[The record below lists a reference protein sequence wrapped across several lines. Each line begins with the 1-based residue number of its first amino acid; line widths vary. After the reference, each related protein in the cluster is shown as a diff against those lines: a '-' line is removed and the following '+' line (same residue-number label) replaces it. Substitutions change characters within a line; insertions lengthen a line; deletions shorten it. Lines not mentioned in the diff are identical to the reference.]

1 MDASSHPSV
10 SELPG
15 TLKGSD
21 LKVLVCEQ
29 VIPEEKKKKMAWSS
43 RRDSVVNESD

>member
-29 VIPEEKKKKMAWSS
+29 VIPEEKKKKNGVELPS
-43 RRDSVVNESD
+43 